1 MIRKATQ
8 KDVRFIHGLLAHYG
22 KEGLLIPRSLNSV
35 YESLRD
41 FVIAEDQD
49 GKQVGCCALKIS
61 WENLVEIRSCAILP
75 EATKSGWGT
84 KLVEACLSEAV
95 TLSFTKAFVLT
106 YQPDFFARLG
116 FKEVSKNTLPQKIWA
131 DCINCV
137 SFPDCGEIAM
147 TLEL

>member
-8 KDVRFIHGLLAHYG
+8 NDVRFIHGLLAHYG
-22 KEGLLIPRSLNSV
+22 KQGLLIPRSLNSV

-41 FVIAEDQD
+41 FVIAEDDNGQP
-49 GKQVGCCALKIS
+49 VGCCALKIC
-61 WENLVEIRSCAILP
+61 WENLVEIRSLAIQP
-75 EATKSGWGT
+75 ETQKSGYGT

-106 YQPDFFARLG
+106 YQPGFFGRLG
-116 FKEVSKNTLPQKIWA
+116 FMEVSKNSLPQKIWA

-137 SFPDCGEIAM
+137 SFPDCDEIAM
-147 TLEL
+147 VLEL

>member
-8 KDVRFIHGLLAHYG
+8 NDVRFIHGLLAHYG
-22 KEGLLIPRSLNSV
+22 KQGLLIPRSLNSV

-41 FVIAEDQD
+41 FVIAEDENGQP
-49 GKQVGCCALKIS
+49 VGCCALKIC
-61 WENLVEIRSCAILP
+61 WENLVEIRSLAIQP
-75 EATKSGWGT
+75 ETQKSGYGT

-106 YQPDFFARLG
+106 YQPGFFARLG
-116 FKEVSKNTLPQKIWA
+116 FEQVSKNSLPQKIWA

-137 SFPDCGEIAM
+137 SFPDCDEIAM
-147 TLEL
+147 VLEL